1 MSASINKTSAAA
13 TLVVLDAYMRL
24 YITRM
29 QNYFSAPVIHMNVFI
44 CTANEERMYTPP
56 IEGPR
61 RRKKQGKERSKPCA
75 RITLSSLKGPL
86 CSSLASLK

>member
-61 RRKKQGKERSKPCA
+61 RRKKNRVRKEVNHA
-75 RITLSSLKGPL
+75 HGLLYQV
-86 CSSLASLK
+86 